1 MEEKKFE
8 RIVGNTG
15 KLPSMIAGEG
25 NSSFMDGNS
34 FSFPIEG
41 NNNKEANEVI
51 DEYVDDDDPG
61 FELYEI
67 FEEYFESSCK
77 ELATR
82 FGFPARSIKPESKS
96 ILLH

>member
-1 MEEKKFE
+1 ME
-8 RIVGNTG
+8 NTG
-15 KLPSMIAGEG
+15 KIPSMIAGEG

-41 NNNKEANEVI
+41 SKEANNEAI

-67 FEEYFESSCK
+67 YEEYFESSCK
-77 ELATR
+77 ELATK
-82 FGFPARSIKPESKS
+82 FGFPAKSIKPGTAKS
-96 ILLH
+96 IYNC